1 MIFDSV
7 TFVAMKQ
14 EITAAAKTLWNYHLM
29 HHPLKKSD
37 CILVLGSHDLRPAE
51 RAAELFLDG
60 YAPFILF
67 SGGLGNFT
75 REWKE
80 PEAEKFGEVAMK
92 MGVPQSALLLE
103 CKSTNTGENILFSK
117 QLLKDKNIE
126 VRNLILVQKPY
137 MERRSFATIS
147 KQWPEVEVLVTSPA
161 ISFEDYPNDEIPAD
175 KVINIMVG
183 DLQRI
188 IEYPKKGF
196 QIAQQVPDEVMNA
209 FRFLV
214 NAGYDKHLMKQ

>member
-1 MIFDSV
+1 
-7 TFVAMKQ
+7 MKP
-14 EITAAAKTLWNYHLM
+14 EIVNAAKILWNYHLM
-29 HHPLKKSD
+29 HHQPVKSD

-51 RAAELFLDG
+51 RAAELFIEG

-67 SGGLGNFT
+67 TGGVGNFT
-75 REWKE
+75 MNLWTK
-80 PEAEKFGEVAMK
+80 PEAEMFAEVAMK
-92 MGVPQSALLLE
+92 IGVPHAAILLE

-117 QLLKDKNIE
+117 QLLQERNIP

-137 MERRSFATIS
+137 MERRSFATIR
-147 KQWPEVEVLVTSPA
+147 KQWPEVEVVVTSPS
-161 ISFEDYPNDEIPAD
+161 ISFEDYPNEEIPVE

-196 QIAQQVPDEVMNA
+196 QIPQEVPEEVMKS
-209 FRFLV
+209 FELLTSSGF
-214 NAGYDKHLMKQ
+214 DKHLSQ

>member
-1 MIFDSV
+1 MIFDNINFAV
-7 TFVAMKQ
+7 MKQ
-14 EITAAAKTLWNYHLM
+14 ELIAAAKTLWNYHLM
-29 HHPLKKSD
+29 HHRMEQSD

-51 RAAELFLDG
+51 RAAELFLQG
-60 YAPFILF
+60 LAPMILF

-80 PEAEKFGEVAMK
+80 PEAEKFAEVALK
-92 MGVPQSALLLE
+92 MGVPASALLLE

-117 QLLKDKNIE
+117 QLLKDKNIV

-137 MERRSFATIS
+137 MERRSYATIR

-161 ISFEDYPNDEIPAD
+161 ISFEEYPNEEIPAD

-196 QIAQQVPDEVMNA
+196 QIPQEVPDEVIDA
-209 FRFLV
+209 FNFLI